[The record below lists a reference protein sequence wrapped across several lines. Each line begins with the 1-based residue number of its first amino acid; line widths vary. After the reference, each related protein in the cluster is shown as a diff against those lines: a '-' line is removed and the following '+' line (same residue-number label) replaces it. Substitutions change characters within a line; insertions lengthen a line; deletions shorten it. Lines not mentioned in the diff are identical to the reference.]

1 MIVIK
6 DELSR
11 PVSTGPTEYECAVH
25 AVQEIKR
32 TLDATK
38 ALKNGDYHKFGEL
51 MNDSHK
57 TLKYVYYIDINMCS
71 FLFQRIV
78 SS

>member
-25 AVQEIKR
+25 AVQEINR
-32 TLDATK
+32 TKDAAK
-38 ALKNGDYHKFGEL
+38 ALRNSEYRQFGKL

-57 TLKYVYYIDINMCS
+57 TLKYVYYMDINMC
-71 FLFQRIV
+71 
-78 SS
+78 